1 MSVLSHDEIIKLL
14 DTGKLKI
21 EPLDRKQIGPG
32 SIDLRLGSIFR
43 VFKKINR
50 IVTVDDLT
58 DYKELTEEIRLKK
71 GERLLIQPGELVHAI
86 TVEKVELPDD
96 ISARIDGRSRF
107 ARLGLLT
114 HVSSG
119 FMQPGTSGKIVL
131 EMANL
136 SPIALSIEPGTKI
149 CQLVLEELKGKAR
162 YSGKFTGQSRP

>member
-21 EPLDRKQIGPG
+21 VPLDRKQIGPG
-32 SIDLRLGSIFR
+32 SIDLRLGSVFR
-43 VFKKINR
+43 VFKKVNK
-50 IVTVDDLT
+50 IVNVDDFT
-58 DYKELTEEIRLKK
+58 DYKGLTEEIKIK
-71 GERLLIQPGELVHAI
+71 DGESLLIQPGELVHAI
-86 TVEKVELPDD
+86 TVEKVVLPDD

-136 SPIALSIEPGTKI
+136 SPIALAIKPGTKI
-149 CQLVLEELKGKAR
+149 CQIVLEELKGKAR
-162 YSGKFTGQSRP
+162 YSGKFTDQDRP

>member
-1 MSVLSHDEIIKLL
+1 MSVLSHDEIVRLL
-14 DTGKLKI
+14 DAKKLKI

-32 SIDLRLGSIFR
+32 SIDLRLGNIFR

-50 IVTVDDLT
+50 IVVVDDFT
-58 DYKELTEEIRLKK
+58 DYKKLTDEVVLKK
-71 GERLLIQPGELVHAI
+71 SASLLIQPGELVHAV
-86 TVEKVELPDD
+86 TVEKVILPDN

-119 FMQPGTSGKIVL
+119 FMQPGTAGKIVL

-136 SPIALSIEPGTKI
+136 SPIALSIKSGTKI
-149 CQLVLEELKGKAR
+149 CQIVLEELKGSAK
-162 YSGKFTGQSRP
+162 YSGKFTNQTKP